1 MILAET
7 FNPATVGSLVALYE
21 HCVFTQGAVWA
32 IASFDQWG
40 VEQGKVL
47 TSRIIPDLQRGQD
60 PALAHNASANA
71 LISRYRRQRG

>member
-40 VEQGKVL
+40 V
-47 TSRIIPDLQRGQD
+47 
-60 PALAHNASANA
+60 
-71 LISRYRRQRG
+71 

>member
-1 MILAET
+1 VLIPRSAAHWVKAPRRSSQTAANRPTNMILAET

-40 VEQGKVL
+40 V
-47 TSRIIPDLQRGQD
+47 
-60 PALAHNASANA
+60 
-71 LISRYRRQRG
+71 